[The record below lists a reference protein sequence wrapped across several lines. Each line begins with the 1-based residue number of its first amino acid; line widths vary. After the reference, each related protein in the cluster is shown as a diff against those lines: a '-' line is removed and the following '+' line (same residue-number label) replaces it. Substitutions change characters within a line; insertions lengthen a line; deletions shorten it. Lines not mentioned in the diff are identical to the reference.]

1 MDYVRRQTCWIK
13 SINRKHALH
22 SPPLHTE
29 ARGFGI
35 PRMHGEAPQCRGLW
49 ALLSAVPGIA
59 SPTPVTDLKGESAL

>member
-1 MDYVRRQTCWIK
+1 MRAAKHGSK
-13 SINRKHALH
+13 SIHIKHALH
-22 SPPLHTE
+22 PPPLHPE

-35 PRMHGEAPQCRGLW
+35 SRMHGEAPQCRGLW

>member
-1 MDYVRRQTCWIK
+1 MDYARAPPNMDK